1 MQNSLPACCLMLLF
15 VLPAYAAINDN
26 SIPDFA
32 QTIIAAQASC
42 PSCRE
47 NAFHVSEDELTAL
60 RIDFVKNQILKK
72 LRMKERPAVNI
83 PLSGV
88 PKPVAEGAT
97 IESYRENKHHK
108 ERDEYYGKT
117 TQKIIFPKEG
127 WMKILKIIQLYIY
140 NRRI

>member
-1 MQNSLPACCLMLLF
+1 
-15 VLPAYAAINDN
+15 
-26 SIPDFA
+26 
-32 QTIIAAQASC
+32 
-42 PSCRE
+42 
-47 NAFHVSEDELTAL
+47 
-60 RIDFVKNQILKK
+60 
-72 LRMKERPAVNI
+72 MKERPAVNI

>member
-1 MQNSLPACCLMLLF
+1 MHPFSPVCCFTLLLL
-15 VLPAYAAINDN
+15 VSTSAAIHDN

-47 NAFHVSEDELTAL
+47 NAFHVSETELTAL

-88 PKPVAEGAT
+88 PQPVAEGAT
-97 IESYRENKHHK
+97 IETYQENKHHK

-127 WMKILKIIQLYIY
+127 G
-140 NRRI
+140 